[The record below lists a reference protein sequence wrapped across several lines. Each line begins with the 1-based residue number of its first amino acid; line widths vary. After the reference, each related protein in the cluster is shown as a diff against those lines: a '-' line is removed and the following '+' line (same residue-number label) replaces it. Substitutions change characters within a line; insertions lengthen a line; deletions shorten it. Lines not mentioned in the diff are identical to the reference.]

1 MKAIPQKFTVFFA
14 AGCLGGLVNSL
25 GVWLFGLLGITTT
38 LGVSIAPQFT
48 PPWLYPRIVWGG
60 LWGFLF
66 FLPGLTYQP
75 FQRGLLLSFAPTL
88 VQLFVVFPLQAQK
101 GMMGLELGTLTPV
114 FVIIF
119 NAIWGIV
126 TAYWID
132 YVSEKRTI

>member
-1 MKAIPQKFTVFFA
+1 MKSIPKKLTVFFA

-66 FLPGLTYQP
+66 FLPGLTYTP
-75 FQRGLLLSFAPTL
+75 F
-88 VQLFVVFPLQAQK
+88 
-101 GMMGLELGTLTPV
+101 
-114 FVIIF
+114 
-119 NAIWGIV
+119 
-126 TAYWID
+126 
-132 YVSEKRTI
+132 